1 MTENKNH
8 EIHEDDSQ
16 VETHEDHDHDSL
28 NLKGTFLMVM
38 ALGGTIVVGWV
49 LAFILFMSR
58 M

>member
-28 NLKGTFLMVM
+28 NLK
-38 ALGGTIVVGWV
+38 VG
-49 LAFILFMSR
+49 S
-58 M
+58 